1 MTTLIT
7 SAASILITLICAL
20 LLLNLGRGEKRIG
33 RRVPRFYGTGDDAFM
48 RTMGILLGP
57 SIVAG
62 NRVQILHNGAQIFP
76 AMVEAIESARVSV
89 TFETFIYW
97 SGDIGA
103 RFASALAARA
113 LAGVRVH
120 ILLDWIGSREI
131 DPALLT
137 QMTDAGAQV
146 THYHPLNWYHLGR
159 MNNRT
164 HRKVLV
170 IDGRIGFTG
179 GVGIAPQWE
188 GHAQN
193 PAHWRDMHF
202 RVEGPV
208 VAQMQAVFLD
218 NWIKSTGDV
227 LHGARYFPDLAP
239 VGDSAAQMFSSSPS
253 GGSESMHLM
262 YLLAI
267 TAAER
272 SIELSVAYFVPDRL
286 TLQAL
291 IEARGRGVR
300 VRILV
305 PGRHIDHRVVRKAS
319 RALWGPLLR
328 AGVEIYEYLPTMYH
342 CKAMVVDERM
352 VSVGSTN
359 FDNRSF
365 QLNDEAN
372 LNVYDAQFAQA
383 MRGSFENDLKDARAV
398 SLQRWQRRPMSDRL
412 IGDLAVVIR
421 SQL

>member
-20 LLLNLGRGEKRIG
+20 LLLNLGGGEKRIG

-57 SIVAG
+57 SIVPG

-76 AMVEAIESARVSV
+76 AMIEAIESARVSI

-137 QMTDAGAQV
+137 QMTEAGAQV
-146 THYHPLNWYHLGR
+146 TRYHPLNWYHLGR

-398 SLQRWQRRPMSDRL
+398 SLQHWQRRPISDRL
-412 IGDLAVVIR
+412 IGDLAVLVR